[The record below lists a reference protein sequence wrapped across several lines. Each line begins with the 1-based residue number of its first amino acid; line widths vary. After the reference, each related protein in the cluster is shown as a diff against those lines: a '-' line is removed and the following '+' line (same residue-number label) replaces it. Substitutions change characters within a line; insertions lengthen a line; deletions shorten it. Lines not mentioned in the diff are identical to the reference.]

1 MSEVADVESTLL
13 AALPKVRAFAISWC
27 GRTALADDLVQQTLL
42 KAWEKLDQ
50 FEPGT
55 NMLAWLYTILRNE
68 FYTAFRRQRH
78 EVGDA
83 DGVLAGRLATA
94 PAQEGRLYFLQ
105 FRDALDKLPDEQR
118 EALIL
123 VGASGL
129 SYEEAAAIC
138 GCAVGTMKSRVNRAR
153 AKLAE
158 VLTVPADA
166 QAAADTADWDS
177 AIEAIRTTVPSE
189 GGDG

>member
-1 MSEVADVESTLL
+1 
-13 AALPKVRAFAISWC
+13 
-27 GRTALADDLVQQTLL
+27 
-42 KAWEKLDQ
+42 
-50 FEPGT
+50 
-55 NMLAWLYTILRNE
+55 
-68 FYTAFRRQRH
+68 
-78 EVGDA
+78 VGDA